1 MLSLTRIFL
10 HNWHR
15 FTHHVIDVEDSLYL
29 AGHNGSGKS
38 SVLDAIQ
45 LVLVADRGRIEFNK
59 TAQDHSDRDLDTYV
73 RGKIGEARWL
83 RPGATVAYVALEFR
97 EPQRRN
103 PITLGVCLEADAGKE
118 TARAFF
124 IVPEALEPHHYVG
137 ATGALTRRELKQA
150 LRGKRGA
157 QTFEQIGEYQAEM
170 RNRLG
175 GLNERFIDLFLRA
188 LHFRPIGNID
198 TFVEQWL
205 LEKRS
210 LSLETL
216 QTVRERLSDL
226 RQKAEQVSMQLER
239 LEAITV
245 QQREVLRLMALRD
258 QYRVLVVLLRAA
270 GAKRQVQALAARL
283 VEQQANLKRAE
294 AGLAEAEVAHAG
306 ARQAL
311 EVARRRLYES
321 DLVRQRDDLVARIHQ
336 ATREADGIRDRWQA
350 LRHELAAEPGRLADV
365 PTSGILDEGDG
376 ARLQTVFDRLVGLG
390 AVPPPT
396 SALQGIIA
404 SALPLLETAAERA
417 LTARVQ
423 LDLRIKQLRQEGT
436 RLEREI
442 QELVQQGTIRYEAH
456 VERLQE
462 LLRPV
467 VGGKPKLLCEL
478 IEVSEAR
485 WQDAVEAMLG
495 ARRFNII
502 VAPEHFD
509 AAVAVLDRARSQEKL
524 YEAGLVDL
532 ARAAREARAARPGS
546 LAEKVMS
553 ATPAVAAYINTIL
566 GDVMAVDTAAEL
578 RGHRRAVTPEV
589 VVYAEYSIR
598 AVRPSRYQPSFIGQ
612 QARRSQIA
620 SRRVQLD
627 QVGREL
633 AASAPQVQAAEAWA
647 RLLDY
652 KAKWALFRDRA
663 GVPLDDRPL
672 RDEIAVDQE
681 TLAKLDLSGVAE
693 LEAEV
698 ARLEGVE
705 RAENEAERRAIEHR
719 TETKTGLAATQTQ
732 LREAERVWSDQQA
745 AETAAREHF
754 PETIIGAETL
764 LAERLTATDLD
775 DEARKAESKAK
786 EFDTRAGNET
796 EALTEL
802 GTAYNTTFK
811 FSAAPRNPREARYGQ
826 ERERLAATELPDYQ
840 NRINQAE
847 REAEHELRE
856 HVLHTLREQIGEA
869 KRKLEQIN
877 DALDKLPAFG
887 HESYRFKYER
897 ADDVHEFYELITA
910 DSQLL
915 GRGPLLESAFYREH
929 QAAFD
934 RFYEALTRRPGSE
947 AERRD
952 QERLTDYRHY
962 LAYDIVIRDTVT
974 GQESRLSRIMSQ
986 TSGGETQTPIYLTI
1000 AASFVQL
1007 YNIGQRSGRPTIRL
1021 VAFDE
1026 AFSKM
1031 DQERI
1036 GATLDLFQHFNL
1048 QIITATPLERC
1059 EYLVPK
1065 LCTSLVLTAVRDT
1078 VLVEPYRNYAARL
1091 GGMNGH

>member
-45 LVLVADRGRIEFNK
+45 LVLVADMVRVEFNK
-59 TAQDHSDRDLDTYV
+59 TAQDHSERDLDTYV
-73 RGKIGEARWL
+73 RAKIGEARWL

-97 EPQRRN
+97 EPHRRN
-103 PITLGVCLEADAGKE
+103 PVTLGVCLEADAGKD
-118 TARAFF
+118 TARSFF
-124 IVPEALEPHHYVG
+124 IVPDALEPDFFVG
-137 ATGALTRRELKQA
+137 LGGVLTRRELKKA
-150 LRGKRGA
+150 LRGVRGA
-157 QTFEQIGEYQAEM
+157 QSFEHIGEYQAEM

-188 LHFRPIGNID
+188 LHFRPIGKID
-198 TFVEQWL
+198 AFVEQWL
-205 LEKRS
+205 LEKKP
-210 LSLETL
+210 LSLELL
-216 QTVRERLSDL
+216 QTVRERLRDL
-226 RQKAEQVSMQLER
+226 RQKAEHVAIQLER
-239 LEAITV
+239 LEAISV

-258 QYRVLVVLLRAA
+258 QYGLLVALLRTAA
-270 GAKRQVQALAARL
+270 AERQVQTQDEHL
-283 VEQQANLKRAE
+283 VEQQADLKRAE
-294 AGLAEAEVAHAG
+294 AALADAEVAHEG
-306 ARQAL
+306 AKQAL
-311 EVARRRLYES
+311 EAARRRLYES
-321 DLVRQRDDLVARIHQ
+321 DLARWRDELLARIRQ
-336 ATREADGIRDRWQA
+336 ATREADTIRARWQA
-350 LRHELAAEPGRLADV
+350 LRRDLAAEIGRLAGV
-365 PTSGILDEGDG
+365 PASGILDDGDG
-376 ARLQTVFDRLVGLG
+376 AQLQTVFDGLVALG
-390 AVPPPT
+390 AVPPASGDLQALIE
-396 SALQGIIA
+396 SAT
-404 SALPLLETAAERA
+404 PLLGVAAERA
-417 LTARVQ
+417 ITARVR
-423 LDLRIKQLRQEGT
+423 LEDRIRQLRQEGG

-442 QELVQQGTIRYEAH
+442 RELEQQGAIRYEAH
-456 VERLQE
+456 IERLQE

-478 IEVSEAR
+478 LEVRDAR

-509 AAVAVLDRARSQEKL
+509 AAVAVLDRARAEENL

-532 ARAAREARAARPGS
+532 ARAEREARAARPGS
-546 LAEKVMS
+546 LAEKVV
-553 ATPAVAAYINTIL
+553 PANPAIGAYVNTVL
-566 GDVMAVDTAAEL
+566 GDVMAVDTAAAL
-578 RGHRRAVTPEV
+578 RAHRRAVTPEV
-589 VVYAEYSIR
+589 VVYAEYTIR

-620 SRRVQLD
+620 SRRGQLE
-627 QVGREL
+627 QIGREL
-633 AASAPQVQAAEAWA
+633 AASVPQLQAAEIWV

-652 KAKWALFRDRA
+652 KAKWALLREHA
-663 GVPLDDRPL
+663 GALLDDRPL
-672 RDEIAVDQE
+672 RDEIAADQE
-681 TLAKLDLSGVAE
+681 ALDKLDLSGIAE

-698 ARLEGVE
+698 RRLEGAE
-705 RAENEAERRAIEHR
+705 RAENEAERQAIER
-719 TETKTGLAATQTQ
+719 RAELKTALEAAQMQ
-732 LREAERVWSDQQA
+732 RREAGLVLSDRQ
-745 AETAAREHF
+745 TAAAAARDRMPDAVE
-754 PETIIGAETL
+754 GAEAL
-764 LAERLTATDLD
+764 LAERLTAANMG
-775 DEARKAESKAK
+775 DEVRKAESKAK
-786 EFDTRAGNET
+786 EFDTRASNET

-802 GTAYNTTFK
+802 GTAYNTTFQ
-811 FSAAPRNPREARYGQ
+811 FSAVPRNPREPRYGQ
-826 ERERLAATELPDYQ
+826 ERERLAATELPAYQ
-840 NRINQAE
+840 SRIEQAE

-887 HESYRFKYER
+887 HEKYRFKYER

-915 GRGPLLESAFYREH
+915 GRGPLFESAFYREH

-934 RFYEALTRRPGSE
+934 RFYDALTRRPASE
-947 AERRD
+947 AERRE
-952 QERLTDYRHY
+952 QERLTDYRRY
-962 LAYDIVIRDTVT
+962 LAYDIVVRDTVT

-1036 GATLDLFQHFNL
+1036 GATLDLFQHFKL

-1078 VLVEPYRNYAARL
+1078 VHIEPYRNFAARL
-1091 GGMNGH
+1091 SGADGR